1 MSLPVSGSSQ
11 YSRITEVL
19 AQRKIPSLD
28 GLRSLAV
35 LFVICNHA
43 KVPYLPE
50 GRGVLTFFVM
60 SGFLITWM
68 LLNEAEKY
76 GSISIPRFYM
86 RRVLR
91 IFPAFYVFMLVQY
104 LAQLAIKGRPS
115 PTVVGDYLSALTY
128 TSNYRFAL
136 MPHIDH
142 AVWHSWALSTEEQ
155 FYLLWPLLLVTFLKD
170 LRKLSYVLVGL
181 IITIDV
187 YRMVLFFRFH
197 VSEKWLSFT
206 FDCRVDHL
214 LVGCLLAVLLKR
226 GALQKFWTWT
236 TATVWPSIAT
246 FALIVVS
253 IWLSFQYQYPYRYAV
268 GYVID
273 PLLTAVFV
281 LQVMVLGHTWVW
293 GWLNWSITRSLGRI
307 SYSVFLYHM
316 LAFHVVTLLL
326 GNRSLW
332 ILVPAT
338 ILGASAIG
346 VASFNLVERKFLRLK
361 RDFRGKGEE
370 PAIALPAN
378 VPAS

>member
-1 MSLPVSGSSQ
+1 MTLAAPG
-11 YSRITEVL
+11 YPNTKRIPEVL

-28 GLRSLAV
+28 GLRALAV

-43 KVPYLPE
+43 QVPYIPE

-68 LLNEAEKY
+68 LLNEANKY
-76 GSISIPRFYM
+76 GSVSVPRFYM

-91 IFPAFYVFMLVQY
+91 ILPAFYVYLVVQF

-115 PTVVGDYLSALTY
+115 QTMIGDYLSALTC

-155 FYLLWPLLLVTFLKD
+155 FYLLWPLLLVVFLKD
-170 LRKLSYVLVGL
+170 LRKLMQVLIA
-181 IITIDV
+181 IIAGIDV
-187 YRMVLFFRFH
+187 YRMVLFFQFH
-197 VSEKWLSFT
+197 ISDKWLNFT

-214 LVGCLLAVLLKR
+214 LVGCLLAVLLK
-226 GALQKFWTWT
+226 GGVLQSFWNWA
-236 TATVWPSIAT
+236 TATVWPSIAI
-246 FALIVVS
+246 FALIMGS
-253 IWLSFQYQYPYRYAV
+253 IVLSFQYQYPYRYAV

-281 LQVMVLGHTWVW
+281 LQVMVLGNTWAW
-293 GWLNWSITRSLGRI
+293 GWLNWSVTRGLGRI

-316 LAFHVVTLLL
+316 LAFHFVTLLV
-326 GNRSLW
+326 GSRSLW

-346 VASFNLVERKFLRLK
+346 AVSYHVVERRFLRWK
-361 RDFRGKGEE
+361 RHFGGRGEE
-370 PAIALPAN
+370 PAVPLPAS
-378 VPAS
+378 VAAG